1 MGRRRIFNQK
11 TDRVLNKID
20 PSGCLSCVL
29 PGVTSIIGGIV
40 FLCVD
45 SSFIAAP
52 IILILSGAFLVT
64 LGIVRA
70 INISKRNNHK
80 NKDDSDYTEF

>member
-11 TDRVLNKID
+11 TDRALNKID

-40 FLCVD
+40 FLCID

-52 IILILSGAFLVT
+52 IILMILGAFLVT

-70 INISKRNNHK
+70 VKISKKNNHK
-80 NKDDSDYTEF
+80 DDDSDYTEF